1 MVIFIEIMTNI
12 LLKVLSLNQTGIFE
26 KKLVEQSDIATNLE
40 EKKEKLDDKRKELES
55 RLNDTNIA
63 LKTLEDEITAQK
75 KKIDSFE
82 SMFENIFKHHENA
95 TQVSNGNLKFFK
107 HYSDFKK
114 CYNYVFDDFPSELPT
129 KRATKRW

>member
-1 MVIFIEIMTNI
+1 MMIFIEIMTN
-12 LLKVLSLNQTGIFE
+12 LVLKLLSLNQTGIFE

-63 LKTLEDEITAQK
+63 LKSLEDEITAQK

-95 TQVSNGNLKFFK
+95 TQGK
-107 HYSDFKK
+107 
-114 CYNYVFDDFPSELPT
+114 T
-129 KRATKRW
+129 I

>member
-1 MVIFIEIMTNI
+1 MDKMVKQLESDQVKFINDGPWIMVISIEIMTNL

-95 TQVSNGNLKFFK
+95 TQGK
-107 HYSDFKK
+107 
-114 CYNYVFDDFPSELPT
+114 T
-129 KRATKRW
+129 I

>member
-1 MVIFIEIMTNI
+1 MDKMVKQLESDQVKFINHGPWFMMISISIMIN
-12 LLKVLSLNQTGIFE
+12 LVLKVLSLNQTGIFE

-63 LKTLEDEITAQK
+63 LKSLEDEITAQK

-95 TQVSNGNLKFFK
+95 TQGK
-107 HYSDFKK
+107 
-114 CYNYVFDDFPSELPT
+114 T
-129 KRATKRW
+129 I

>member
-1 MVIFIEIMTNI
+1 MDKMVKQLESDQVKFIDHGPWFMVIFIEIMTNL

-95 TQVSNGNLKFFK
+95 TQGK
-107 HYSDFKK
+107 
-114 CYNYVFDDFPSELPT
+114 T
-129 KRATKRW
+129 I